1 MYLKPTKVRK
11 EVVKPLSWAFRELSQ
26 VLSRLPLTRVSPNKK
41 ASVRNLPKQTKTTR
55 LQPKCCRSD
64 RFHVDKSTSVDLC
77 PASLFGDTLVL
88 NSQECFQSVFN
99 DTFNLNLA
107 PGSAEDVL
115 KLLPMCDS
123 LWSSYLLSLGSLI
136 ADCVQLPPIKLQQ
149 ELGTCNAR
157 SSSARAGNV
166 LTSLHVSY
174 TLTDNSIYF

>member
-1 MYLKPTKVRK
+1 MPTKVRK

-26 VLSRLPLTRVSPNKK
+26 VLSRLPLTCRLFH
-41 ASVRNLPKQTKTTR
+41 SVRNLPKQTKTTR
-55 LQPKCCRSD
+55 PQPKCCRSD
-64 RFHVDKSTSVDLC
+64 RFHVPVDKSTSVDLC
-77 PASLFGDTLVL
+77 PAFLFGDTLVL
-88 NSQECFQSVFN
+88 NSQCFQSVFN
-99 DTFNLNLA
+99 HTFNLNLA

-115 KLLPMCDS
+115 KLLPMCDL
-123 LWSSYLLSLGSLI
+123 LWSSYLPSLGSLI

-149 ELGTCNAR
+149 ELGTCDAR